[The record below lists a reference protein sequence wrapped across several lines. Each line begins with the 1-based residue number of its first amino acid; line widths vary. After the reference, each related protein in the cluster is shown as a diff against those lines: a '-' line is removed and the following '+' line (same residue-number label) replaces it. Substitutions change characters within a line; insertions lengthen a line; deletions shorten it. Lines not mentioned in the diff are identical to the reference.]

1 MSTMPAPS
9 ASPDL
14 AVLLDLFY
22 ESPAAAGQFVEV
34 SADELPPVYRRLLAH
49 EEHMTVTVEEH
60 HGSKV
65 DVEVLESQMVDSHY
79 ARKIRL
85 RRQSDGQG
93 ESEEVRDG
101 PIVRDDEHDPV
112 GPRRDRPRDRPRRD
126 RLSRLEGGVLP
137 RIAHVGEDG
146 RDRLRAP
153 GGGVL
158 QLEQLDVGG
167 VRNRRGDDDGPV
179 VGPGGLDE
187 QLAVGEAFVLDGR
200 ERLVECGRQR
210 RRQFL

>member
-85 RRQSDGQG
+85 RRQSDGQVVLFG
-93 ESEEVRDG
+93 
-101 PIVRDDEHDPV
+101 IVR
-112 GPRRDRPRDRPRRD
+112 
-126 RLSRLEGGVLP
+126 
-137 RIAHVGEDG
+137 
-146 RDRLRAP
+146 
-153 GGGVL
+153 
-158 QLEQLDVGG
+158 LDFTYL
-167 VRNRRGDDDGPV
+167 DDDVRREITDQQTPLGRILITHNVLRRVKLAGLWRIEPSRELAGLLCVEPGATVFGRTALIHCNGEPAVELLEIVTPV
-179 VGPGGLDE
+179 
-187 QLAVGEAFVLDGR
+187 
-200 ERLVECGRQR
+200 
-210 RRQFL
+210 